1 MTPEIIKNM
10 ETERIADIFIMTGS
24 IKRKNIQIV
33 RGWLM
38 GEMERRNPEGFDKWL
53 DSDCYD
59 EDIKKYIM

>member
-38 GEMERRNPEGFDKWL
+38 DEMERRNPEGFDKWL